1 MNNNVRDLYNLKKI
15 NKLNNIDQLYNK
27 DELKNLII
35 NTQKIEKTNINISN
49 LVNEKKEDNKKDLE
63 NSIKKRINLPYK
75 GIIKDFNYDKK
86 IKDESDLI
94 IHKVSENDKKGFVS
108 EMNTFQNKIQVQNK
122 EIKDIYSIDKQLV
135 HKKEFEYQHK
145 YKYRSK
151 IETNDESDLRIDRID
166 YYKKEQNKVEDNK
179 KKIDNILLNLIDSG
193 ILSEELDSINYDKI
207 NTKDLEN
214 TLKETFG
221 EEEFNKMMKELK

>member
-1 MNNNVRDLYNLKKI
+1 MTVLKYFSGWYS
-15 NKLNNIDQLYNK
+15 D
-27 DELKNLII
+27 DLII
-35 NTQKIEKTNINISN
+35 N
-49 LVNEKKEDNKKDLE
+49 
-63 NSIKKRINLPYK
+63 
-75 GIIKDFNYDKK
+75 
-86 IKDESDLI
+86 
-94 IHKVSENDKKGFVS
+94 KVSENDKKGFVS